1 MTSATASEA
10 KPSRVILAW
19 GVHLF
24 TASGAVIAAV
34 TLQQLM
40 AGHHASACLLMLAAL
55 AIDSL
60 DGTLAR
66 RVGVAAV
73 VPEIDGR
80 RLDDIVDFLNY
91 TVTPTVFMLAIG
103 ALPHWAWS
111 AFPIL
116 ASCYGFSQRQAKT
129 DDDFFLGFPSYWN
142 VVAIYVW
149 LLGTSP
155 AAATAWVVALA
166 LAVFVPLKYVYPS
179 KLRVARGATLVL
191 ACAWGL
197 LLVAALVLPER
208 ARPLRLAEVS
218 LAFPIY
224 YLALSAWLGG
234 WFRAAR

>member
-1 MTSATASEA
+1 VTGATAPDL
-10 KPSRVILAW
+10 KRQVILAW

-34 TLQQLM
+34 TLQQVM
-40 AGHHASACLLMLAAL
+40 AGHLEAACLLMLAAL
-55 AIDSL
+55 LIDSL

-66 RVGVAAV
+66 RVGVADV

-91 TVTPTVFMLAIG
+91 AVTPVVFLLAIG
-103 ALPHWAWS
+103 ALPHWVWA

-116 ASCYGFSQRQAKT
+116 ASCYGFSQQQAKT

-149 LLGTSP
+149 LLGVGP
-155 AAATAWVVALA
+155 VAATALVVVLSVG
-166 LAVFVPLKYVYPS
+166 VFVPLKYVYLS
-179 KLRVARGATLVL
+179 KLRVGRGSSVLV
-191 ACAWGL
+191 ACGWGL
-197 LLVAALVLPER
+197 LVVAAIVFPER
-208 ARPLRLAEVS
+208 ARPLRLVEVS

-224 YLALSAWLGG
+224 YLGQSAWLGG
-234 WFRAAR
+234 WLRRAP